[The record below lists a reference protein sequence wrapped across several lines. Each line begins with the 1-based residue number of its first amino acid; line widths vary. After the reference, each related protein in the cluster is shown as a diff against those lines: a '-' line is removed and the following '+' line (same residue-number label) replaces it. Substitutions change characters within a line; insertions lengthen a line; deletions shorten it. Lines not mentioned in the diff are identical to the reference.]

1 MTRRPFAL
9 VAALCASAVFAQEPA
24 PAPAAS
30 TASAAPAARKAP
42 AASAAAAAKPAA
54 AASPAATPE
63 APKKPSLGTETF
75 SGIRARL
82 IGPAVTSGRV
92 MTIAVHPD
100 NTGIIYIGS
109 ASGGVWKTVNGGA
122 SWQPIFDREG
132 SFSIGWITLDPKNP
146 NVVWVGTGERN
157 SQRSV
162 AYGDGVYKSEDGGKS
177 WKNMGLKNS
186 EHIGRIVINPENPD
200 IVYVAAQGPLWTAGG
215 DRGLYKTSD
224 GGKTW
229 EQVLKISENTGVSDV
244 VIDPRHP
251 NTIIASA
258 YQRRRTFFT
267 LIDGGPESAIHR
279 STDGG
284 KTWTKVNTG
293 LPSEELGRIGLSIAK
308 SDPDIVYANVEAA
321 NRKGGIYR
329 SSDNGVTWEKRTD
342 YNQGSMYYG
351 DIFADESDADR
362 VYVPDVLFQVSDDGG
377 KSFHA
382 LGQRFMHVD
391 NHIIWVDPAN
401 ASHMLVGNDGGLY
414 RSFDKGA
421 TWTFFENLPLAQFYD
436 VDVDESEPFYNVC
449 GGLQDNNSLCGP
461 SRTRSDHGILN
472 EDWFVT
478 QGGDGFT
485 THVDPK
491 DPNTIY
497 AELQHGVIVRVD
509 KRTHE
514 RVGIQPKEEK
524 GEAPARWNWDTPFI
538 ISPHSNTRLYMG
550 SQRLYRSD
558 DRGNSWKALSGDLSR
573 QVDRNKIALMG
584 KVWGPD
590 AVAKNTSTAL
600 YGNISAIAESPK
612 KEGLLY
618 VGTDDGLVQVSE
630 DGGATWR
637 KIESFAG
644 VPKDAYVARIRA
656 SQHDAATAYVA
667 FENHQNGDFA
677 PYLFKTTDA
686 GKTWTPIA
694 GDLPKRGSVYA
705 VAEDHID
712 PNLLF
717 AGTEFA
723 AYFSKDGGAKW
734 MKIGGLPT
742 IAVREIAIQKKHND
756 LVLGT
761 FGRGIYVVD
770 DYSPLRTTTLEMTQK
785 PATLVGARDAM
796 LYVTTQRYG
805 GRGKAFQGEMLY
817 AADNP
822 PYGAVI
828 TYYLKDALKT
838 LKQKRVDAEKAADKA
853 GKTIDYPSFD
863 ALRAEAEE
871 EAPTIL
877 LTIADETGAPIRTL
891 TGPTGSGF
899 QRVAWDLR
907 LPLHTLPRAPRPGED
922 DDDFF
927 GGQSGPYVIPGTYS
941 VSLAQ
946 RVGGVVTPLGGP
958 VSFKVTLDPQSP
970 LTMADHKARAEF
982 TGAYQSLRRSVAG
995 ALEVA
1000 NATNTRLDQLKRAL
1014 DGTPAAPRTLHDSTR
1029 AAQKRLGAILIAL
1042 RGDTAIAQR
1051 SEGTP
1056 ESISERV
1063 NGIGFELNRTLAPA
1077 TGTHRRQVEIAKG
1090 LFADELAKLKAL
1102 VETDIP
1108 AIERDAEAAG
1118 APWTVG
1124 RIPTLREP

>member
-1 MTRRPFAL
+1 MTRRSVAL
-9 VAALCASAVFAQEPA
+9 LAALCASAVFAQA
-24 PAPAAS
+24 PSPSPS
-30 TASAAPAARKAP
+30 TAAKKAP
-42 AASAAAAAKPAA
+42 ATPAATAKPAA

-63 APKKPSLGTETF
+63 APKKPSLGTDTF

-100 NTGIIYIGS
+100 NNGIIYIGS
-109 ASGGVWKTVNGGA
+109 ASGGVWKTTSGGA

-186 EHIGRIVINPENPD
+186 EHIGRIVINPDNPD
-200 IVYVAAQGPLWTAGG
+200 IVYVAAQGPLWTPGG

-229 EQVLKISENTGVSDV
+229 EQVLKISENTGVTDV
-244 VIDPRHP
+244 VIDPRNP
-251 NTIIASA
+251 NVVIASS

-267 LIDGGPESAIHR
+267 LIDGGPEAAIHR

-308 SDPDIVYANVEAA
+308 SNPDIVYANVEAA

-351 DIFADESDADR
+351 DIFADENDPDR
-362 VYVPDVLFQVSDDGG
+362 VYLPDVLFQVSDDGA
-377 KSFHA
+377 KTFHA
-382 LGQRFMHVD
+382 LGQRYMHVD
-391 NHIIWVDPAN
+391 NHIIWVDPSNAN
-401 ASHMLVGNDGGLY
+401 HMLVGNDGGLY

-509 KRTHE
+509 KRTSE

-558 DRGNSWKALSGDLSR
+558 DRGNSWAALSGDLSR

-656 SQHDAATAYVA
+656 SQHDANTAYVA
-667 FENHQNGDFA
+667 FENHQNGDFL

-686 GKTWTPIA
+686 GKTWTSIA

-705 VAEDHID
+705 VAEDHVD

-770 DYSPLRTTTLEMTQK
+770 DYSPLRTTSLEMTQK
-785 PATLVGARDAM
+785 PATLVRARDAM

-853 GKTIDYPSFD
+853 GKPIEYPSFD
-863 ALRAEAEE
+863 AMRAEAEE

-877 LTIADETGAPIRTL
+877 LTISDEAGAPIRTL
-891 TGPTGSGF
+891 TGPAGAGF

-927 GGQSGPYVIPGTYS
+927 GGQSGPYVIPGTYT

-946 RVGGVVTPLGGP
+946 RVGGVVTPHGGP
-958 VSFKVTLDPQSP
+958 ASFKVTLDPQSP
-970 LTMADHKARAEF
+970 LTLADHKARAEF
-982 TGAYQSLRRSVAG
+982 QSTYQSLRRAVAG

-1014 DGTPAAPRTLHDSTR
+1014 DGTPAAPRALHDSTR
-1029 AAQKRLGAILIAL
+1029 AAQKRLAAILIAL

-1056 ESISERV
+1056 DSISDRV

-1077 TGTHRRQVEIAKG
+1077 TGTHRHQVELAKA

-1102 VETDIP
+1102 VETDLP
-1108 AIERDAEAAG
+1108 AIEREAEAAG